1 MVNRD
6 ELRAEIARKNV
17 SRKHIA
23 EALGISATG
32 LSLKMAGTNE
42 FKESEIKTL
51 VSVLDLSAED
61 VNRIFLS

>member
-1 MVNRD
+1 MNRD

-17 SRKHIA
+17 TKKHLA

-32 LSLKMAGTNE
+32 LSLKLSGANE

-51 VSVLDLSAED
+51 AAVLGFTAED
-61 VNRIFLS
+61 INRIFLS

>member
-1 MVNRD
+1 MNRD

-17 SRKHIA
+17 SKKHIA
-23 EALGISATG
+23 EALGISSTG
-32 LSLKMAGTNE
+32 LSLKMSGTNE

-51 VSVLDLSAED
+51 VSVLDLSADD